1 MHSAQVMLSKKI
13 EFAQASQII
22 EEMTSEDDS
31 IKTSFIENFKNVKEL
46 ILSKK
51 YKLFFPIV
59 I

>member
-1 MHSAQVMLSKKI
+1 MLSKKI